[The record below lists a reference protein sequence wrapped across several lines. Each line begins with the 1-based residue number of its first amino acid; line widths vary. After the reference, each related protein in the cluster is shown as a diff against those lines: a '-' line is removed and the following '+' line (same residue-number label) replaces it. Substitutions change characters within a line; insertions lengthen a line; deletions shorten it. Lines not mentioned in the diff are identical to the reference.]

1 MIEKICRLSFTDEGL
16 FSHIP
21 LDGTL
26 PPPAYHKKYGDFYTS
41 YWSPYSLFNYMR
53 ATPLSLAACATASAT
68 TAPTSLF
75 KALGII

>member
-1 MIEKICRLSFTDEGL
+1 MK
-16 FSHIP
+16 
-21 LDGTL
+21 
-26 PPPAYHKKYGDFYTS
+26 AYSLIFRWTARSLHLLTIKKYGDFYTS

-53 ATPLSLAACATASAT
+53 ATQLSLAACATASAT